1 MRISA
6 LAIAALAAALLA
18 PRPAL
23 SLSDTLMVTDLNGN
37 VLTDLDGNPTIGTFT
52 EVLGPPGTN
61 EVSFLLTVPDIVPFS
76 TAGQVLM
83 IEQDPDPVT
92 NRAPISDLVNGQLLS
107 SGSTFPALLSVQM
120 IGFPTNRQ
128 IAFCNTV
135 GVGQCVRET
144 GFLQDVTEQLFP
156 NRVTSFRVIVQ
167 SDLTPVPEPGT
178 WALVGLGLALVA
190 ARRQGVRIVTTLDAG
205 DAPAAFT
212 ARTRYR

>member
-1 MRISA
+1 MRIRTRPA
-6 LAIAALAAALLA
+6 LAIAALTAALLA

-23 SLSDTLMVTDLNGN
+23 SLTDTLMVTDLNGN

-52 EVLGPPGTN
+52 EVIGPPGTN
-61 EVSFLLTVPDIVPFS
+61 EISFLLTVPDIVPFS

-92 NRAPISDLVNGQLLS
+92 NMAPISDLVNGQLLS
-107 SGSTFPALLSVQM
+107 SGATFPALLSVQM

-128 IAFCNTV
+128 IGFCNTV

-144 GFLQDVTEQLFP
+144 GFFQDVTEQLFP

-178 WALVGLGLALVA
+178 LVLVGIGLALVA
-190 ARRQGVRIVTTLDAG
+190 ARRRASR
-205 DAPAAFT
+205 AAESRGCLPMPIPRQR
-212 ARTRYR
+212 A